1 MHSHCADSTL
11 IATLNFANHLNTA
24 WHRYP
29 RPQNKLMDEVLTG
42 LLLQVNGTHYDSV
55 ALERLYVKLEEV
67 HRLTQYSHQELVDM
81 KVFMFLWNWLYQ
93 NTDEP
98 DTTVTLYQHCFLPLM
113 VKVLAAKPK
122 ASKPSLPKTLFLV
135 DL

>member
-1 MHSHCADSTL
+1 MHSLCANSTL
-11 IATLNFANHLNTA
+11 IATLNFANHLNTT

-98 DTTVTLYQHCFLPLM
+98 VTTATLYQHCFLPLM
-113 VKVLAAKPK
+113 AKVLAAKPK